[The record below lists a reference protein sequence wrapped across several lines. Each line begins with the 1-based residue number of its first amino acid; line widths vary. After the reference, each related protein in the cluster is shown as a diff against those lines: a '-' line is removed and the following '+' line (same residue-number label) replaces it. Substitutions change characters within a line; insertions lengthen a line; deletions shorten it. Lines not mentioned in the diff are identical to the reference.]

1 MTASNAS
8 PEPRQGLTP
17 TDLLARGLMVPDLT
31 MPKRLWTVTA
41 LMGNDKCGSAARD
54 GQSPTTGADLRPRH
68 TATLPAFTMGEA
80 LQTTVAQL
88 RAEGWAHEM
97 GEYWW
102 TVRGA
107 GE

>member
-1 MTASNAS
+1 MN
-8 PEPRQGLTP
+8 P
-17 TDLLARGLMVPDLT
+17 TDLLTRALMVPDLT

-41 LMGNDKCGSAARD
+41 LMDGGGGS
-54 GQSPTTGADLRPRH
+54 GFRPRH

-97 GEYWW
+97 DAYWW
-102 TVRGA
+102 TVNPA
-107 GE
+107 GEGK

>member
-1 MTASNAS
+1 MNA
-8 PEPRQGLTP
+8 

-41 LMGNDKCGSAARD
+41 LMGDDD
-54 GQSPTTGADLRPRH
+54 GTDLRPRH

-80 LQTTVAQL
+80 LQMTVAQL

-97 GEYWW
+97 GRYWW
-102 TVRGA
+102 TVTGA
-107 GE
+107 DNG

>member
-1 MTASNAS
+1 MNA
-8 PEPRQGLTP
+8 
-17 TDLLARGLMVPDLT
+17 TDLMARGLTIPDLT
-31 MPKRLWTVTA
+31 MPKRLWRVTA
-41 LMGNDKCGSAARD
+41 LMGNDD
-54 GQSPTTGADLRPRH
+54 GVDLRPRH

-102 TVRGA
+102 TVNPAGRG
-107 GE
+107 E

>member
-1 MTASNAS
+1 M
-8 PEPRQGLTP
+8 TP
-17 TDLLARGLMVPDLT
+17 TDLMARGLMMPDLT

-41 LMGNDKCGSAARD
+41 LMGDDD
-54 GQSPTTGADLRPRH
+54 GTDLRPRH

-97 GEYWW
+97 EEYWW
-102 TVRGA
+102 TVESAKAVTGA